1 LNLSFELAVSFDH
14 HGNGLMVM
22 KDETQHKKG
31 HNHMTTTMMR
41 LILSCLAAFV
51 LSLVSVNSF
60 SILPVKSSTV
70 RNNDC
75 SNILLFQASSF
86 SSSSNDEAA
95 KSSRQQRASSRL
107 EGNQRIPLAEEIAL
121 MDAMIDKLLDA
132 KPYELPGA
140 VKRAFQVIRS
150 PKFFLRIAERSD
162 QAKTAAEME
171 RLQTLAGNLVST
183 VEAVVETTKEQ
194 LDERASLVQKVIQ
207 AAAEPESGEFYVPL
221 SAERIQ
227 AMQTVMSQ
235 LDEALLDDGFLST
248 LDSWI
253 VKSHQDGM
261 DLMVGIL
268 QKSLQLYA
276 GLQISRALQR
286 NNKATSSSSFLLLS
300 PELKELLESDP
311 ELWESRLLSNT
322 SLRSKDDVS
331 KVKVQVQKTMET
343 VIFTLETG
351 SMAQQVQA
359 EYLKELLNRIEAV
372 EAKKEE

>member
-1 LNLSFELAVSFDH
+1 MMA
-14 HGNGLMVM
+14 
-22 KDETQHKKG
+22 
-31 HNHMTTTMMR
+31 TMMR
-41 LILSCLAAFV
+41 LSLPCLAAFV
-51 LSLVSVNSF
+51 LSSGYLVLVDSF
-60 SILPVKSSTV
+60 SILPAKLIVPRHSTCIIFQSS
-70 RNNDC
+70 
-75 SNILLFQASSF
+75 S
-86 SSSSNDEAA
+86 SSSSNDDAA

-121 MDAMIDKLLDA
+121 MDAMIDKLVDA

-162 QAKTAAEME
+162 QAKTAAEKE
-171 RLQTLAGNLVST
+171 RPQTLASNLVST

-221 SAERIQ
+221 SPARIQ

-268 QKSLQLYA
+268 QKSLQFYA

-286 NNKATSSSSFLLLS
+286 TNTTTSASLLS
-300 PELKELLESDP
+300 PELKELLECDP
-311 ELWESRLLSNT
+311 ELWENCLLTNA
-322 SLRSKDDVS
+322 SLRSKEDVS

-343 VIFTLETG
+343 VIFALETG

-372 EAKKEE
+372 EAKKESNA